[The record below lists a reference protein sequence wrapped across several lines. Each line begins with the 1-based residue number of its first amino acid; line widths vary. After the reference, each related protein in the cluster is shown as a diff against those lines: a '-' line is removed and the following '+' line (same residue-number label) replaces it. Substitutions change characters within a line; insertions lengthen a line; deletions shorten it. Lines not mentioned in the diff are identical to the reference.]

1 MVVIGLTGFN
11 GGGKDIISEY
21 LKQKG
26 FTSFSLS
33 DMLREECRKKNI
45 PVTRENL
52 INMGNE
58 LRSKY
63 GNGVLGKLALEK
75 LKKGENAVITSL
87 RHPEEVLELKKNPEF
102 VLVKVLASQR
112 VRFERIKERNRE
124 DDPKT
129 FEDFLKFEEREF
141 NSSEPHKQKIAQCV
155 ESAQFSLINENGLE
169 ELHKNVDE
177 LLNKLNEKR
186 ESL

>member
-11 GGGKDIISEY
+11 GGGKDVISEY

-33 DMLREECRKKNI
+33 DMLREECKKKNI

-58 LRSKY
+58 LRSKHGY
-63 GNGVLGKLALEK
+63 GVLGKFAREK
-75 LKKGENAVITSL
+75 LRTGENAIITSF
-87 RHPEEVLELKKNPEF
+87 RHPDEVKELKKNPAF
-102 VLVKVLASQR
+102 ILVKVLASQK

-129 FEDFLKFEEREF
+129 FEEFLKFEQREF
-141 NSSEPHKQKIAQCV
+141 NSSEPHKQKIVQCV
-155 ESAQFSLINENGLE
+155 ELA
-169 ELHKNVDE
+169 ELS
-177 LLNKLNEKR
+177 LLNEGDLADLYKNIDNLLKLR
-186 ESL
+186 I